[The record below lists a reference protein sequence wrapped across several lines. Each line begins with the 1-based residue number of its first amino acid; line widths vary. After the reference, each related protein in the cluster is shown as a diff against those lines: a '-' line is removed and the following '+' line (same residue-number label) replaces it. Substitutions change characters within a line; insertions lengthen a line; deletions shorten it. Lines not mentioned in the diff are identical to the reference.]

1 MVLSCLIQQNG
12 GSDAKSD
19 GKLKPIVKIES
30 DSEDDTATTSTSDAL
45 QRDTRNNTLKELSTL
60 RSRYNNAV
68 FKLREMETKC
78 PKENGRLE
86 FEELLNLLRQK

>member
-30 DSEDDTATTSTSDAL
+30 DSEDDTATTSTSDAFD
-45 QRDTRNNTLKELSTL
+45 QDTTMLCLNCGKWKQNVQKKMAAWNLKN
-60 RSRYNNAV
+60 Y
-68 FKLREMETKC
+68 
-78 PKENGRLE
+78 
-86 FEELLNLLRQK
+86 